1 MTPMFSTVTWLVG
14 LALVVASFG
23 FLLSKP
29 RTNSRPV
36 ITIDDD

>member
-1 MTPMFSTVTWLVG
+1 MTPLLSTATWLVG

-23 FLLSKP
+23 FLMSKP

-36 ITIDDD
+36 ITIDED